1 MSEID
6 KIFNN
11 VNAVGLTTAR
21 YGVREP
27 IAWPGPATTKLN
39 QFNSMCYDIV
49 TGFVRGTPDDIKYSS
64 AGLKCQDGMLE
75 QIKLSGKSPCANWLP
90 PPIIT
95 PREQHFANAFRE
107 TKDISKSLEICLKNA
122 RTHQNRDHCYLD
134 AEALRMTIGNQKQT
148 VEPFVENLEEE
159 VEVCL
164 EPGSCNNGCDGNGY
178 WFWIILGIFF
188 FFLILLIIF
197 VSVRGKNGK
206 RSRRKK

>member
-64 AGLKCQDGMLE
+64 AGLKCQAGMLE

-107 TKDISKSLEICLKNA
+107 TKDISKSLEMCLNSAK
-122 RTHQNRDHCYLD
+122 TLQNRDYCHQD
-134 AEALRMTIGNQKQT
+134 ARALHMTIGSPKQT

-159 VEVCL
+159 VEACL
-164 EPGSCNNGCDGNGY
+164 EPGSCSNGCDGNGY
-178 WFWIILGIFF
+178 WFWIILAIFF